1 MMVQTART
9 TPFMISLNKT
19 TKKLVSPSLTIIIKW
34 DCVNVLLAVAMFYIG
49 SNVVAWPYGALRGVK
64 DGHHIAGHTW
74 SHKMMT
80 TLTNQEILAELYYT
94 AKAIKYVTGITPRYW
109 FVFIL
114 RRWVYAL

>member
-9 TPFMISLNKT
+9 TPFMISWSKI
-19 TKKLVSPSLTIIIKW
+19 TKKLVSAIINNNHQMGL
-34 DCVNVLLAVAMFYIG
+34 CVNVHCLAMFYIG

-94 AKAIKYVTGITPRYW
+94 AKAIKYITGITPKYW
-109 FVFIL
+109 FVSIL
-114 RRWVYAL
+114 RRRVYTL